1 MDLTQLRVKSPKK
14 ENLKKVKRDFELQ
27 YSERYFML

>member
-14 ENLKKVKRDFELQ
+14 ENLKKVKRELQ